1 MSRKRIAAISKRYL
15 RIGPTRPS
23 VAGLPESAEGSL
35 AHRNCANHLN
45 GICGGGLPE
54 LPTGLANILF
64 FCARF
69 GGILILTV
77 QT

>member
-1 MSRKRIAAISKRYL
+1 LSQKRIAAISKRYL
-15 RIGPTRPS
+15 RIRTPRPT

-54 LPTGLANILF
+54 LPAGLGNILF
-64 FCARF
+64 FCPSF